1 MIIILINWGK
11 NNAPYIIITNFLIH
25 KAKEIIE
32 NTNKLSQEIFYILIL
47 FIGDIQNDKSKF
59 FIFYCDYF
67 LHDL

>member
-32 NTNKLSQEIFYILIL
+32 KYKQIISRNLYILIL
-47 FIGDIQNDKSKF
+47 FIGNIQNNKSKF